1 LKKIHIYHITLTNGE
16 LLKDIKIKGS
26 LERKLSGVG
35 VNFISAEDA
44 DGKTVTL
51 SKFHI
56 IKAELVKIEE

>member
-1 LKKIHIYHITLTNGE
+1 MKKIHIYHITLTNGE